1 MREIP
6 VRQKALKAMRKEMRK
21 EAHFEGWRVTGRDQ
35 EKSSTISTVLKL
47 YRNTINYNTGYH
59 VLHPA
64 VDIRVLDPPNHN
76 LPVHT
81 VLLC

>member
-21 EAHFEGWRVTGRDQ
+21 EAHFEEWRVTERDQ

-47 YRNTINYNTGYH
+47 CGNTINYNTIT
-59 VLHPA
+59 L
-64 VDIRVLDPPNHN
+64 
-76 LPVHT
+76 
-81 VLLC
+81 